1 MQAFYRLI
9 RKIKTFLF
17 KVSMEDKLL
26 FLEAFFLTGIMRF
39 KILKKPFNK
48 LKKEMGTYNKESKE
62 DAELVEYKVCKK
74 IRWIVTTI
82 SKYTPWESL
91 CLVQALTVQKMLKK
105 RNISTT
111 IYLGVNKSNNEMNA
125 HAWIRC
131 GRMYITGGNGSGYAT
146 VAKFSNE

>member
-1 MQAFYRLI
+1 
-9 RKIKTFLF
+9 
-17 KVSMEDKLL
+17 
-26 FLEAFFLTGIMRF
+26 MRF

-48 LKKEMGTYNKESKE
+48 LKEEMGKYNKESTE
-62 DAELVEYKVCKK
+62 DVDLSEYRICNKV
-74 IRWIVTTI
+74 RWIVTTI

-111 IYLGVNKSNNEMNA
+111 IYLGVNKLNNEMKA

-131 GRMYITGGNGSGYAT
+131 GKMYITGGIGGTHIGEAFSFEYDLPDDTAYAET
-146 VAKFSNE
+146 CASIGLAFLQEEC